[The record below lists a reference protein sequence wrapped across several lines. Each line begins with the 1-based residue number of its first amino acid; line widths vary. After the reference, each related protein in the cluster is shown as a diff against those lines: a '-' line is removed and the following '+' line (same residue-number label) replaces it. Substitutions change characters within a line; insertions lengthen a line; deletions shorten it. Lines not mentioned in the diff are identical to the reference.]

1 MNTITRGNIPP
12 AVKIEALT
20 KRFGFTWAL
29 KGIDVT
35 LDQGELLAIFGP
47 NGAGKTTL
55 IRILATLMTPTAGKG
70 MLLGHDLEHEGDRVR
85 KSIGVLAHY
94 PLLFPTLTAY
104 ENLKFYGQMFE
115 VQHLNLRIDWLLK
128 EVGLLEHRD
137 QLVETFSRGM
147 QQRLAIAR
155 AIIHSPQLLLL
166 DEPFT
171 GLDQEGIEFLTQ
183 TLKDFLGQE
192 QTVIMTSHDF
202 AKGIELCTK
211 AAILNNGHLVY
222 YGVPSEQ
229 QEDFHVFYQ
238 RSIKEGGV

>member
-1 MNTITRGNIPP
+1 MNSRTQENIPP
-12 AVKIEALT
+12 AVKTEALT

-47 NGAGKTTL
+47 NGAGKTTF
-55 IRILATLMTPTAGKG
+55 IRILSTLMTPTSGKG
-70 MLLGHDLEHEGDRVR
+70 MLLGYDLEHEGDLVR
-85 KSIGVLAHY
+85 KTIGVLAHY
-94 PLLFPTLTAY
+94 PLLFPTLTAA
-104 ENLKFYGQMFE
+104 ENLKFYGRMFE
-115 VQHLNLRIDWLLK
+115 VHQLSRRIEELLD
-128 EVGLLEHRD
+128 EVGLLEHCD

-171 GLDQEGIEFLTQ
+171 GLDQEGIDFLTQ
-183 TLKDFLGQE
+183 TLKDFLEQGQ
-192 QTVIMTSHDF
+192 TIIMTSHDF
-202 AKGIELCTK
+202 VKGMELCTK

-222 YGVPSEQ
+222 YGTPSEQ
-229 QEDFHVFYQ
+229 KENFHSFYQ
-238 RSIKEGGV
+238 RSIKEGV